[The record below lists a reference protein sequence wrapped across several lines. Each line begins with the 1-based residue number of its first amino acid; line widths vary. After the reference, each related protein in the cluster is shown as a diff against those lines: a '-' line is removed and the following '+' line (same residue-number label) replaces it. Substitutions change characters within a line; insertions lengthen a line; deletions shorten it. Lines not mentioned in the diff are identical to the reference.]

1 MEIGSNR
8 KVGPDREE
16 GEQREPSSPVA
27 GSALLG
33 VLKHIRKGR

>member
-16 GEQREPSSPVA
+16 GEHRDLYSPSSPVA
-27 GSALLG
+27 DSALLG
-33 VLKHIRKGR
+33 GLCTG